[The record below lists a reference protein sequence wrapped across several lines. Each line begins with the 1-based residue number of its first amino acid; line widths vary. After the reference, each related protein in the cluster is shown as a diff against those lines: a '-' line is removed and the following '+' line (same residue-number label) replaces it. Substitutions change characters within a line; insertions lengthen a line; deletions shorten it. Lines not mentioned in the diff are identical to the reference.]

1 MDWFQTD
8 PKQWAATQFGEANL
22 GDKRRTNR
30 LLHLAKQVV
39 GNPSGSFPNITECWA
54 DLKAAYRLF
63 DAEEVTFQAVA
74 TPHWHRTRACPPG
87 RYLVIGDTT
96 EFDWGPGV
104 EGLAPTG
111 NGGGHGFLLH
121 SALMVAAESET
132 VVGLAGQEIHYRKPV
147 PKGETRTQRLARERE
162 SDLWGKV
169 IDAVGPPPE
178 AVQWVHVLD
187 RGGDHFEVYCHC
199 LEQKSDWVVRAK
211 SLHRK
216 MLDPT
221 GREVTVAEY
230 LETLPVAG
238 TFQLKLRA
246 RPKQPARIAHLAVS
260 FGPLRLLP
268 PRLKSPYLKRLC
280 PSPIS
285 MWVVRVREVDPR
297 PGVEPIEW
305 VLYTSLPVETFEQA
319 MVVVGYYEKRW
330 LIEEW
335 HKALKAVA
343 RSEPD
348 RPAEELVPR
357 GYIRLLNG
365 FSEAWLRRSMGAGNA
380 GSGIAIPVSEHDSY
394 GCPVKRPG
402 APGCGDATRQ
412 GITGSRARP

>member
-30 LLHLAKQVV
+30 LLHLSEQVV
-39 GNPSGSFPNITECWA
+39 GNPSGSFPDIPECWA

-111 NGGGHGFLLH
+111 
-121 SALMVAAESET
+121 
-132 VVGLAGQEIHYRKPV
+132 
-147 PKGETRTQRLARERE
+147 
-162 SDLWGKV
+162 
-169 IDAVGPPPE
+169 
-178 AVQWVHVLD
+178 
-187 RGGDHFEVYCHC
+187 
-199 LEQKSDWVVRAK
+199 
-211 SLHRK
+211 
-216 MLDPT
+216 
-221 GREVTVAEY
+221 REVTVAEY

-238 TFQLKLRA
+238 TFQLKLGA
-246 RPKQPARIAHLAVS
+246 RPKLPARIAHLAVS

-335 HKALKAVA
+335 HKALKTGCQVEARQLEHHERLEAMVGLMSVIAVRLLQLKAVA

-357 GYIRLLNG
+357 GYIRLL
-365 FSEAWLRRSMGAGNA
+365 E
-380 GSGIAIPVSEHDSY
+380 
-394 GCPVKRPG
+394 
-402 APGCGDATRQ
+402 
-412 GITGSRARP
+412 RARKMVPGTIQAVGQFFRGLAKLGGFLGRKGDGQPGWITIWRGWDKLSLMLRGAELTHEPAISP

>member
-1 MDWFQTD
+1 M
-8 PKQWAATQFGEANL
+8 
-22 GDKRRTNR
+22 
-30 LLHLAKQVV
+30 
-39 GNPSGSFPNITECWA
+39 
-54 DLKAAYRLF
+54 
-63 DAEEVTFQAVA
+63 
-74 TPHWHRTRACPPG
+74 
-87 RYLVIGDTT
+87 
-96 EFDWGPGV
+96 
-104 EGLAPTG
+104 
-111 NGGGHGFLLH
+111 LH

-335 HKALKAVA
+335 HKALKTGCQVEARQLEHHERLEAMVGLMSVIAVRLLQLKAVA

-357 GYIRLLNG
+357 GYIRLL
-365 FSEAWLRRSMGAGNA
+365 E
-380 GSGIAIPVSEHDSY
+380 
-394 GCPVKRPG
+394 
-402 APGCGDATRQ
+402 
-412 GITGSRARP
+412 RARKMVPGTIQAVGQFFRGLAKLGGFLGRKGDGQPGWITIWRGWDKLSLMLRGAELTHEPAISP